1 MIKVTIDRAKWDVPK
16 NRGTFTDSTVSG
28 YLIRNDSPTPLM
40 CCLGFLG
47 LACGVRA
54 SRMRGLMTPGQV
66 PSQKWPKS
74 IVTKNDNTYIAKK
87 LMVTNDSD
95 NLSPSVR
102 EARIIK
108 YGRKAGIAFRFVGK
122 YLTKAK
128 EK

>member
-1 MIKVTIDRAKWDVPK
+1 MIKVTIDRAKWDVTS
-16 NRGTFTDSTVSG
+16 NRIIAIGWDDAG
-28 YLIRNDSPTPLM
+28 QLIRNDSITPLM

-54 SRMRGLMTPGQV
+54 SRMTGTLCPNEV

-74 IVTKNDNTYIAKK
+74 IVTINNNTDIAKK
-87 LMVTNDSD
+87 LMEVNDSA
-95 NLSPSVR
+95 NLPPSVR

>member
-16 NRGTFTDSTVSG
+16 NRDTFTYSTRSG
-28 YLIRNDSPTPLM
+28 NLIRNDSPTPLM

-54 SRMRGLMTPGQV
+54 SRMEGLATPEDV

-74 IVTKNDNTYIAKK
+74 IVTKNYNTNIAQK
-87 LMVTNDSD
+87 LMAANDL
-95 NLSPSVR
+95 NKLSHAVR